1 MLQRLRPFLRGHET
15 KIFQQEK
22 RKFELIE
29 RTNNERLG
37 FFSCIQG
44 RELSYIAL
52 SLCLVYMATCYNCDM
67 NFFFSKKDVRP

>member
-15 KIFQQEK
+15 KIFQQGK

-37 FFSCIQG
+37 FLSCIQG
-44 RELSYIAL
+44 NELSYIAL
-52 SLCLVYMATCYNCDM
+52 SLCLVYIATCYSCGM
-67 NFFFSKKDVRP
+67 ICFFKERC

>member
-1 MLQRLRPFLRGHET
+1 MLQRLRPFLRGHEI

-37 FFSCIQG
+37 FFSCIKG

-52 SLCLVYMATCYNCDM
+52 SLCLVYIAT
-67 NFFFSKKDVRP
+67 